1 MGIDRPHRRHPPF
14 RRASLTT
21 LTTRDGER
29 PPHGATMAANRRQH
43 TMRLLVLPLLL
54 AANSL
59 ATATPVALTLRMT
72 PGDDSELVAPAMAE
86 LAQRGFRQGAALGST
101 LEAQVSLTGDTLSAK
116 EILRWSGQIDTGY
129 QAFTRGEFEA
139 AEAKLT
145 EALLAFRARPATV
158 AREQSLR
165 DAIARA
171 HVGLMLARS
180 RLGRADDAN
189 TIAAD
194 YLRDFPD
201 RELSRRQYG
210 PEPIEFLRRVREGL
224 DARPKAALH
233 VVVDDL
239 TAVVFVNER
248 YIGVG
253 DVQLSDLYAGEYRVF
268 VQRGTTPGRVHVVTI
283 AAGQSHD
290 LRVNW
295 ALDAA
300 LRTGASPALL
310 AGTPQAGVAV
320 AADVGVLLGARQVA
334 LIGVREIEGR
344 RALVGT
350 LVAPD
355 SARPTREAM
364 VWLEPT
370 TPGRDQL
377 RALGRFLAE
386 GKPLPGVEPLPRP
399 APARGTTAVRHR
411 TSRFGALKW
420 LTLGV
425 GVAAAGTGIAL
436 LTIDGD
442 GTCGG
447 PARCPERYATSTA
460 AYATLGGAALAIGA
474 GVYML
479 LTDSRTT
486 ERPIATITPT
496 PGGATLALT
505 GVWP

>member
-1 MGIDRPHRRHPPF
+1 
-14 RRASLTT
+14 
-21 LTTRDGER
+21 
-29 PPHGATMAANRRQH
+29 
-43 TMRLLVLPLLL
+43 MRLLIPLLV
-54 AANSL
+54 L
-59 ATATPVALTLRMT
+59 ATSAAQAGPIALTLRMS
-72 PGDDSELVAPAMAE
+72 PGNDDELIAPAMAE
-86 LAQRGFRQGAALGST
+86 LAQRGFQQGAALGSS
-101 LEAQVSLTGDTLSAK
+101 LESQVSLPGDTLSAK
-116 EILRWSGQIDTGY
+116 EILRWSGLIDTGY

-139 AEAKLT
+139 AEVKLS
-145 EALLAFRARPATV
+145 EALLAFRARPGTV
-158 AREQSLR
+158 AREQTLR

-253 DVQLSDLYAGEYRVF
+253 DVQLGELYAGAYRVF
-268 VQRGTTPGRVHVVTI
+268 VQRGTTPGRVHLVTL
-283 AAGQSHD
+283 AAGQSHE

-295 ALDAA
+295 DLDAA
-300 LRTGASPALL
+300 LRTGSNPALL
-310 AGTPQAGVAV
+310 AGTAQAAMAV
-320 AADVGVLLGARQVA
+320 AADIGVLLGARQVA
-334 LIGVREIEGR
+334 LVGVREIEGR

-350 LVAPD
+350 LVATD

-399 APARGTTAVRHR
+399 TPTRAPATRHR

-442 GTCGG
+442 GTCDG
-447 PARCPERYATSTA
+447 PARCPERYDTSTA
-460 AYATLGGAALAIGA
+460 AYATLGGAAIALSA

-479 LTDSRTT
+479 ITDSRST